1 METKNQLRTDNESKP
16 NNSGSSGILS
26 VIKLFLQLISKP
38 RYLIPF
44 LLVALAVPLILI
56 VYSVVIPVS
65 RFQAVPW
72 SGATPD
78 SVHHEVKP
86 DRAQK
91 EKLAAFIELEKES
104 IFLHN
109 KLHLAKQDSIY
120 LVLDMKDST
129 INLEIKGVTVRK
141 NKIMESRMSKRFHL
155 IDHENLV
162 PWLTKP
168 FTLEKALA
176 TIPKAPIVVKQAPKD
191 TVEAALMA
199 TKPEPPQTTAVFFT
213 FYFDR
218 NLVIEIDQ
226 NDPPDEE
233 DYEQVKAYRK
243 QRKEE
248 NYLSLWQKMNLVRHA
263 DQKMKIR
270 LVVSEEDARSIYRA
284 VPMNT
289 HLILRW

>member
-1 METKNQLRTDNESKP
+1 
-16 NNSGSSGILS
+16 
-26 VIKLFLQLISKP
+26 
-38 RYLIPF
+38 
-44 LLVALAVPLILI
+44 
-56 VYSVVIPVS
+56 VIPVS
-65 RFQAVPW
+65 RFQAGPW
-72 SGATPD
+72 SGATTD
-78 SVHHEVKP
+78 SLHHEVKP
-86 DRAQK
+86 SREQK
-91 EKLAAFIELEKES
+91 EKLATFIDLEKER
-104 IFLHN
+104 IFLNN
-109 KLHLAKQDSIY
+109 KLHLARQDSIY
-120 LVLDMKDST
+120 LVLDLKDST

-141 NKIMESRMSKRFHL
+141 NRIIESRMSNRFHL

-162 PWLTKP
+162 PWLAKP

-176 TIPKAPIVVKQAPKD
+176 TIPKAPIVVKQAPRD
-191 TVEAALMA
+191 TAEAALMA

-233 DYEQVKAYRK
+233 DFEQIKAYRK
-243 QRKEE
+243 QRKQE
-248 NYLSLWQKMNLVRHA
+248 NHLSLWQKMNLVRHA